1 MDNTLIP
8 LGTKLKTI
16 NGISKSPK
24 LLNLLDNFETTLGY
38 HGDGDYLVTIGGA
51 LWAAFGQLFDKC
63 GERLRLFLGGV
74 VR

>member
-1 MDNTLIP
+1 MRGEVYISVNCPIT
-8 LGTKLKTI
+8 TFLKKKQH
-16 NGISKSPK
+16 SAV
-24 LLNLLDNFETTLGY
+24 DNFETTLGY